1 MDSSDHEIVFDDL
14 GYCNHCTASIKRWNS
29 PEFQD
34 LIQRQKSLDQWLS
47 NIKAA
52 GKGKEYDCII
62 GLSGGVDSSYVAYL
76 VKKVY
81 GLRPLAVHLD
91 NGWNSELAVRNIDKI
106 VDRLEIDLVT
116 DVLDWEEFRSLQ
128 RSFLKASVLDM
139 ELLTDHAIGIALWKI
154 SQRFQI
160 PYFISGF
167 NFQSENVMPPSW
179 IYPFKMD
186 SLNIQD
192 IYSKFGDGK
201 RLKSFSF
208 LSFKEFLFFGKNK
221 MTLFPILNWVDYHK
235 ETAIQVIS
243 QELGWRNYGN
253 KHDESVF
260 TKFYQDILLF
270 EKFGIDKRKA
280 HYSSLICT
288 GQISREDAVLK
299 VQEAPLTA
307 EARRRSVQYVLKKLE
322 ISEEEFQQIL
332 KTTPRKH
339 WEFASYAKRKQQVG
353 NILRKLKLR

>member
-128 RSFLKASVLDM
+128 RSF
-139 ELLTDHAIGIALWKI
+139 
-154 SQRFQI
+154 
-160 PYFISGF
+160 
-167 NFQSENVMPPSW
+167 
-179 IYPFKMD
+179 
-186 SLNIQD
+186 
-192 IYSKFGDGK
+192 
-201 RLKSFSF
+201 
-208 LSFKEFLFFGKNK
+208 
-221 MTLFPILNWVDYHK
+221 
-235 ETAIQVIS
+235 
-243 QELGWRNYGN
+243 
-253 KHDESVF
+253 
-260 TKFYQDILLF
+260 
-270 EKFGIDKRKA
+270 
-280 HYSSLICT
+280 
-288 GQISREDAVLK
+288 
-299 VQEAPLTA
+299 
-307 EARRRSVQYVLKKLE
+307 
-322 ISEEEFQQIL
+322 
-332 KTTPRKH
+332 
-339 WEFASYAKRKQQVG
+339 
-353 NILRKLKLR
+353 